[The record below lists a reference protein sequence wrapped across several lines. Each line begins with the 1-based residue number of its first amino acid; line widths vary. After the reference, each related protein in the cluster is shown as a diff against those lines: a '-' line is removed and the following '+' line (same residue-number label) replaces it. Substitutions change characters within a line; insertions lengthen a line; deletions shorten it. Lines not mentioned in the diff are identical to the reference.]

1 MPPQPTSI
9 FADAVSTR
17 ADKGNTIQDWLSFS
31 HQNLLDQKELKY
43 PFEGIIPS
51 EINQTEM

>member
-31 HQNLLDQKELKY
+31 HQNLLDQKGLKY

-51 EINQTEM
+51 EINQTEK